1 MTFRRKINAKTRA
14 LASLMVT
21 TGHNSYRKVGK
32 ILKIS
37 ASSVHRC
44 CKEGV
49 EENRREINRR
59 LGRPRIISKRDAA
72 HFIRTFKK
80 LRNTGQNP
88 TVKHVMME
96 SGISRGSY
104 RSYVR
109 VLNTAGYKTLQPR
122 RKGMLSKNDKKLR
135 KLFAKHSLLQ
145 YDNSFWRDDVSFYL
159 DAVSFVHKYNPH
171 REATKPKGKIWR
183 KRSEGLECTATGS
196 KDLPGGRR
204 VHVLVAMSYHTGV
217 ILAEPYD
224 RMSG

>member
-1 MTFRRKINAKTRA
+1 MIFRRKINAKTRA

-37 ASSVHRC
+37 ALLVHCC

-49 EENRREINRR
+49 EENRRERNCW

-72 HFIRTFKK
+72 HFIRKFKK
-80 LRNTGQNP
+80 LQDNGQNQ
-88 TVKHVMME
+88 TVKNIMME

-104 RSYVR
+104 RSYVH
-109 VLNTAGYKTLQPR
+109 LMNTAGYKTLQPR

-135 KLFAKHSLLQ
+135 KFFAKHSLLQ
-145 YDNSFWRDDVSFYL
+145 YDNSFWRDVVSFYL
-159 DAVSFVHKYNPH
+159 DAVSFVHTYNPH
-171 REATKPKGKIWR
+171 REATKPTGKSWR

-204 VHVLVAMSYHTGV
+204 VFCRNCTELVAPCIY
-217 ILAEPYD
+217 
-224 RMSG
+224 